1 MSRTLSRAFLNATAV
16 GIMTHGFRSLGS
28 LSHVEDWIR
37 SQYGGHFQYLTI
49 QGLILA
55 WLTMLT
61 GLTIEIFPSSSTLR
75 SLKRHLF
82 LIAMP
87 LAVVI
92 SLVYWTLILLLP
104 GLIVPSDDLRLPLFI
119 DLALHASPASA
130 LLVDFLIFD
139 TKYEERELKY
149 RVPFAATVFAVWYGL
164 WVEHCAKNNNGIFPY
179 PFLTENPLEI
189 RIVIYI
195 VAALVAIMSFRLI
208 NSLHPTVIKQ
218 FKHDE

>member
-1 MSRTLSRAFLNATAV
+1 MSHL
-16 GIMTHGFRSLGS
+16 
-28 LSHVEDWIR
+28 EDWIR
-37 SQYGGHFQYLTI
+37 SQYGGHFQNLTI

-61 GLTIEIFPSSSTLR
+61 GLIIEMFPSSSTLR
-75 SLKRHLF
+75 ALKRHLF

-92 SLVYWTLILLLP
+92 SLIYWTLILLLP
-104 GLIVPSDDLRLPLFI
+104 SLIVQSDDLRLPLSI

-130 LLVDFLIFD
+130 LLVDFFIFD
-139 TKYEERELKY
+139 TKYEEREFKY
-149 RVPFAATVFAVWYGL
+149 RVPFAATVFAAWYGL
-164 WVEHCAKNNNGIFPY
+164 WVEHCAENNNGIFPY

-189 RIVIYI
+189 RVVIYV

-208 NSLHPTVIKQ
+208 NSFHPTVIKQ
-218 FKHDE
+218 FRHDE

>member
-28 LSHVEDWIR
+28 LGDVEVWIR

-49 QGLILA
+49 QGLLLA

-61 GLTIEIFPSSSTLR
+61 GLTVAIFPYSSALR

-82 LIAMP
+82 IIAMP
-87 LAVVI
+87 LAAVI
-92 SLVYWTLILLLP
+92 SLVYWTLILFLP
-104 GLIVPSDDLRLPLFI
+104 SLIVQSDRLRLPLSI
-119 DLALHASPASA
+119 DLALHASPALA

-139 TKYEERELKY
+139 IKYEERELKY

-164 WVEHCAKNNNGIFPY
+164 WVEHCAKNNNGNFPY

-189 RIVIYI
+189 RIVIYV

-208 NSLHPTVIKQ
+208 NSFHPTVTKQ
-218 FKHDE
+218 IRHDE

>member
-1 MSRTLSRAFLNATAV
+1 
-16 GIMTHGFRSLGS
+16 
-28 LSHVEDWIR
+28 
-37 SQYGGHFQYLTI
+37 
-49 QGLILA
+49 
-55 WLTMLT
+55 
-61 GLTIEIFPSSSTLR
+61 
-75 SLKRHLF
+75 
-82 LIAMP
+82 
-87 LAVVI
+87 
-92 SLVYWTLILLLP
+92 
-104 GLIVPSDDLRLPLFI
+104 VPSDDLRLPLFI

-164 WVEHCAKNNNGIFPY
+164 WVEHCAKNNNGICEWILHLLVAITTYLKLVAPSVPY

>member
-28 LSHVEDWIR
+28 LGHVEDWIR

-149 RVPFAATVFAVWYGL
+149 RVPFAAIVFAVWYGL

-208 NSLHPTVIKQ
+208 NSLHPTVINQ
-218 FKHDE
+218 FRHDE